1 MTSCCIPVVN
11 DNTVVGV
18 VCVDLSLE
26 NFLEHIKYR
35 STGESSYM
43 FLITA
48 TGNIIYHPKLAQN
61 SEAIIESVEC
71 SPDVT
76 NIITAMKK

>member
-1 MTSCCIPVVN
+1 
-11 DNTVVGV
+11 
-18 VCVDLSLE
+18 
-26 NFLEHIKYR
+26 
-35 STGESSYM
+35 M

-76 NIITAMKK
+76 DIITAMKK